1 MKFLKQILIIL
12 IVFFKTGNLLSDNN
26 LFSVN
31 NILLEKKDNMSN
43 EELTNKA
50 IKKAFNQLIDK
61 ILIKDDL
68 PKVANLKFSNIRELV
83 TYYNISQNLEQKS
96 NKINFNVT
104 FDKGKIHELFYKKRI
119 LYSDITD
126 KEFFILPIF
135 LKENEI
141 FIFSNNYF
149 YTNWNKIKTDELVE
163 FILPMENIEIIQ
175 TINKYRNNLFDL
187 KLDLLFGEYS
197 DKNIAIIFIEESLNY
212 EENIYL
218 KTRIQNKIVSKN
230 FKLKKNDHEKI
241 KFYQKII
248 LEVKDEIINLVKS
261 QNLIDI
267 STPSF
272 LNVRLNFEKN
282 SNLVQLNSKI
292 SNIDLIENIFVQEF
306 NKDYVNLKIKYL
318 GGLERII
325 NQLKKK
331 DISLQLINDQWFIKT
346 M

>member
-163 FILPMENIEIIQ
+163 FILPIENIEIIQ

-306 NKDYVNLKIKYL
+306 NKDYVKLKIKYL

>member
-12 IVFFKTGNLLSDNN
+12 VVFFKTGNLLSDNN

-31 NILLEKKDNMSN
+31 NILLEKKDNISN
-43 EELTNKA
+43 EQLTNKA

-61 ILIKDDL
+61 ILLKEDAS
-68 PKVANLKFSNIRELV
+68 KVTNLKFSNIKELV
-83 TYYNISQNLEQKS
+83 MYYNISQNLEQKG
-96 NKINFNVT
+96 NKISFNVT

-126 KEFFILPIF
+126 KEFFILPIL

-149 YTNWNKIKTDELVE
+149 YSNWNKIKTDELVE
-163 FILPMENIEIIQ
+163 FILPLENIEIIQ
-175 TINKYRNNLFDL
+175 NINKFRNNLFDL
-187 KLDLLFGEYS
+187 KLDLLFGEYP

-230 FKLKKNDHEKI
+230 FKLKKNNYEKI

-248 LEVKDEIINLVKS
+248 FDVKEEIINLVKS

-331 DISLQLINDQWFIKT
+331 DISLKLINDQWFIKT

>member
-163 FILPMENIEIIQ
+163 FILPIENIEIIQ

-230 FKLKKNDHEKI
+230 FKLKKMIMK
-241 KFYQKII
+241 K
-248 LEVKDEIINLVKS
+248 
-261 QNLIDI
+261 
-267 STPSF
+267 
-272 LNVRLNFEKN
+272 LNF
-282 SNLVQLNSKI
+282 
-292 SNIDLIENIFVQEF
+292 
-306 NKDYVNLKIKYL
+306 IK
-318 GGLERII
+318 
-325 NQLKKK
+325 K
-331 DISLQLINDQWFIKT
+331 
-346 M
+346 